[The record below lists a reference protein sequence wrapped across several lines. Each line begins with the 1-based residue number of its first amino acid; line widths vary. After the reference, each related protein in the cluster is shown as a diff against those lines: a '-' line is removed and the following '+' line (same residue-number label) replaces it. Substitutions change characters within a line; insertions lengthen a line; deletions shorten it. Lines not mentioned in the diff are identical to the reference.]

1 MVIEKM
7 TYHIC
12 RIYHTTKRENKV
24 YISVLFNFINVKFI
38 NGFLFNF
45 KNYMKNFNGI
55 LSHIFFLKKLQRLY
69 KHFNTKGIKVSV
81 IKIDYMSW

>member
-12 RIYHTTKRENKV
+12 RIYHTTKKENKV

-55 LSHIFFLKKLQRLY
+55 LSHIFFLKT
-69 KHFNTKGIKVSV
+69 TKTVQTL
-81 IKIDYMSW
+81 